1 MKLVDPI
8 IMAHTI
14 LQAGGIPV
22 SNLIPNFWARKT
34 FIGLI
39 AKYLGSITLD
49 RASDFQIPGTGQIIL
64 PDPVNHP
71 LVIRGIGT
79 KFVEEAQI
87 GGLVLLPTLD
97 QRTSFATIERIHGP
111 EEIHLKRPFSQ
122 PQNALLQLS
131 ANYCENSNASRQIYG
146 SCYKLAPKL
155 DRAKLFESLSRE
167 FGNNRRLLIFPE
179 GASHDRPTLIPL
191 QGDPMLF
198 VQKIDQLTILRWCCE
213 YGVR

>member
-1 MKLVDPI
+1 MVDPALL
-8 IMAHTI
+8 AHTI
-14 LQAGGIPV
+14 LQAGDIPV
-22 SNLIPNFWARKT
+22 SNLIPNFWAKKT

-49 RASDFQIPGTGQIIL
+49 RASDFQIPGTGRIIL
-64 PDPVNHP
+64 PDPVNQP

-97 QRTSFATIERIHGP
+97 QRTSFATIESIPGP

-131 ANYCENSNASRQIYG
+131 ANSGENGNGSRQIYG
-146 SCYKLAPKL
+146 SSFKLAPKL

-179 GASHDRPTLIPL
+179 GASHDRPTLIPI
-191 QGDPMLF
+191 QGSPILF
-198 VQKIDQLTILRWCCE
+198 VQNIDQLTILRWSCE